1 MPRTLQTIG
10 CKACESLNE
19 VLTHDEYCRWD
30 NVIEPEFSLQD
41 SPCHGNPLKGCK
53 VTTLLKSIK
62 KEELGVNSQPTV
74 KCRGCSTPNKFRD
87 HHESCQ
93 YSTVSMPRGNLGT
106 PENIKHEFDSVL
118 LGNTPMGP
126 EDKEKEKFFSSH
138 NEFDDSNLYGND
150 IPYPEVNDR
159 QRICKYDPTARDQ
172 GNTSNQAI
180 GPQGGA
186 RR

>member
-1 MPRTLQTIG
+1 MLYKSINSLCFTFLDKTIIWTLKDQNDSGTLEPATVYRNGKIVKYFHTANRNYQYLPRTLQTIG

-62 KEELGVNSQPTV
+62 KEELGVNSKPKV

-87 HHESCQ
+87 HHVSCQ
-93 YSTVSMPRGNLGT
+93 YSTV
-106 PENIKHEFDSVL
+106 
-118 LGNTPMGP
+118 
-126 EDKEKEKFFSSH
+126 
-138 NEFDDSNLYGND
+138 
-150 IPYPEVNDR
+150 
-159 QRICKYDPTARDQ
+159 
-172 GNTSNQAI
+172 
-180 GPQGGA
+180 
-186 RR
+186 